1 MNLLKKVI
9 TYVISFILSQ
19 ISRIF
24 SKLVEKGRKRPF
36 SPSFSK
42 ILEICPRTQNNLR
55 LFWALDLV
63 LVKLII
69 EIFELCK
76 IDMWEFCFKSRI
88 KDNNL
93 CYLCILVKIS
103 QIFSKFFENAF
114 RHFLKISRR
123 FSKFWPRTQ
132 NNYRFFLSGNAKS
145 KTRSPRLFFFY
156 HSKF

>member
-1 MNLLKKVI
+1 MTTDQKPRTEFHTFFLFKTTPKNLQK
-9 TYVISFILSQ
+9 TYVFKKP
-19 ISRIF
+19 RF
-24 SKLVEKGRKRPF
+24 WKRRF
-36 SPSFSK
+36 FGGYYFF
-42 ILEICPRTQNNLR
+42 TQFFW

-132 NNYRFFLSGNAKS
+132 NNYRFL
-145 KTRSPRLFFFY
+145 TLCR
-156 HSKF
+156 